1 MLPDDVLLEMF
12 DFYQRRRFYR
22 GSHEW
27 QRLVR
32 VCRRWRHIIF
42 ASPLR
47 LDLTLLCTYGTPV
60 RKNLGCWPPLPIFVD
75 YVTWNGTGRAPN
87 YEVDVTAA
95 LEHRDRL
102 RSIKLAL
109 TSSVLEVVTSV
120 MQEPFLVL
128 TELWL
133 SSKDRNAPVLLD
145 TFLGGSAPSLQCIY
159 LWGISFP
166 SLPTLLLSTSDL
178 FYLRLEDIPQSGY
191 ISPEE
196 MVRGLAALTRL
207 ESLWIWFKSPSP
219 YLEPLYLPFF
229 TRSVLPSLISFNFRG
244 SSGYLEHLLAR
255 INTPRLHFFEISY
268 FNQLDFWVPQLSQ
281 FIGRT
286 ESLELAQSR
295 YAHVRFQIDTI
306 CVELNCEEEGHRLCR
321 LILRIS
327 CKWLDW
333 QVPCLA
339 QILGQSPTMVSSV
352 NHLSIDRINPG
363 RQEIEGMD
371 DIDWLEL
378 LRPFTAVKTLH
389 GSQQLAGHIALA
401 LDGLNGEIV
410 TEELPVLDTL
420 SLEDQ
425 SVRSVEQFITVRR
438 LSGHPITF
446 ADPGRCEFYVL
457 RGLLLYCITSD
468 SPAAGRRRPCRR
480 IRCSYIRTLGCS
492 QLLYAPAWDT
502 IFPVLPAI
510 LWSSVPSQC
519 MAYHVQCQLG
529 ACHIPGRPIPD
540 LSAPRP

>member
-1 MLPDDVLLEMF
+1 MFRSSCVTIATSTDVRGSDESYRRRTTINMLPDNVLLDIF

-22 GSHEW
+22 GSQEW
-27 QRLVR
+27 QKLVR
-32 VCRRWRHIIF
+32 VCRQWRHIIF
-42 ASPLR
+42 TSPLR
-47 LDLTLLCTYGTPV
+47 LDLALLCTYGTPV
-60 RKNLGCWPPLPIFVD
+60 RKNLDCWPPLPIFVD
-75 YVTWNGTGRAPN
+75 YVTWNGTGRVPN

-95 LEHRDRL
+95 LEHRDRV

-109 TSSVLEVVTSV
+109 TGSVLEVVASV
-120 MQEPFLVL
+120 MQETFPVL

-133 SSKDRNAPVLLD
+133 SSKDPNAPVLLD
-145 TFLGGSAPSLQCIY
+145 TFLGGSAPSLLCIY
-159 LWGISFP
+159 LWGISFR

-191 ISPEE
+191 ISPEA

-207 ESLWIWFKSPSP
+207 ESLWIWFKSPLPS
-219 YLEPLYLPFF
+219 LEPLYLPFF
-229 TRSVLPSLISFNFRG
+229 TRSILPSLISFNFRG
-244 SSGYLEHLLAR
+244 SSGYLEHFLVR
-255 INTPRLHFFEISY
+255 INTPRLHFFEILY

-306 CVELNCEEEGHRLCR
+306 CVELNCEAEGHRPCR

-339 QILGQSPTMVSSV
+339 QILGQSPTMISSV
-352 NHLSIDRINPG
+352 DHLWIDRVNMHLVPG
-363 RQEIEGMD
+363 RQDEGID

-378 LRPFTAVKTLH
+378 LRPFTAVKTLY
-389 GSQQLAGHIALA
+389 GSKQLAGHIALA
-401 LDGLNGEIV
+401 LGGVNGEID
-410 TEELPVLDTL
+410 TEELPILDTL

-446 ADPGRCEFYVL
+446 VDPGTYGFYVL
-457 RGLLLYCITSD
+457 QGLHLYCITSD
-468 SPAAGRRRPCRR
+468 SPAAGFRRPC
-480 IRCSYIRTLGCS
+480 
-492 QLLYAPAWDT
+492 
-502 IFPVLPAI
+502 
-510 LWSSVPSQC
+510 
-519 MAYHVQCQLG
+519 
-529 ACHIPGRPIPD
+529 
-540 LSAPRP
+540 

>member
-1 MLPDDVLLEMF
+1 MLPDDVLLEIF

-32 VCRRWRHIIF
+32 VCRRWRQIIF

-60 RKNLGCWPPLPIFVD
+60 RKYLGCWPPLPIFVD
-75 YVTWNGTGRAPN
+75 YVTWNGTGRAPD

-95 LEHRDRL
+95 LEHRDRI

-109 TSSVLEVVTSV
+109 TGSVLEVVASV
-120 MQEPFLVL
+120 MQEPFLTL

-166 SLPTLLLSTSDL
+166 SLPTLLLSASDI

-191 ISPEE
+191 ISPEAI
-196 MVRGLAALTRL
+196 VGGLAALARL

-219 YLEPLYLPFF
+219 HLEPLYLPFF

-244 SSGYLEHLLAR
+244 SSGYLELLLAR
-255 INTPRLHFFEISY
+255 INTPRLHLFEISY
-268 FNQLDFWVPQLSQ
+268 FNQLDFCVPQLSQ

-295 YAHVRFQIDTI
+295 YAYVRFQIDTI

-321 LILRIS
+321 LILHIS

-339 QILGQSPTMVSSV
+339 QILGQSPTMVSNVHHLWIDQV
-352 NHLSIDRINPG
+352 NMHLEPG
-363 RQEIEGMD
+363 WQDEDWD

-378 LRPFTAVKTLH
+378 LRPFTAAKTLY
-389 GSQQLAGHIALA
+389 GSKQLAGHIALA
-401 LDGLNGEIV
+401 LGGVNGEIV

-438 LSGHPITF
+438 LSGRPITF
-446 ADPGRCEFYVL
+446 VGPSRCEFYVL
-457 RGLLLYCITSD
+457 RGCSYCITSD
-468 SPAAGRRRPCRR
+468 SPPAGRRCPCRR
-480 IRCSYIRTLGCS
+480 IRCSYIRTQGHN
-492 QLLYAPAWDT
+492 QLLYAPT
-502 IFPVLPAI
+502 
-510 LWSSVPSQC
+510 
-519 MAYHVQCQLG
+519 
-529 ACHIPGRPIPD
+529 
-540 LSAPRP
+540 

>member
-1 MLPDDVLLEMF
+1 MLPDDVLLEIF

-109 TSSVLEVVTSV
+109 TGTVLEVVASV

-145 TFLGGSAPSLQCIY
+145 TFLGGSAPRLQYIY
-159 LWGISFP
+159 FVGISFP
-166 SLPTLLLSTSDL
+166 TLPTLLSSTSDVV
-178 FYLRLEDIPQSGY
+178 YLRLEDIPQGGY
-191 ISPEE
+191 ISPEA
-196 MVRGLAALTRL
+196 MVSGLAALTRL
-207 ESLWIWFKSPSP
+207 ENLWIWFKSPTVTP
-219 YLEPLYLPFF
+219 HFELLYFPFL
-229 TRSVLPSLISFNFRG
+229 TRSVIPSLITFNFRG
-244 SSGYLEHLLAR
+244 FSGYLEHLLAH
-255 INTPRLHFFEISY
+255 IDTPRLRFFEISY
-268 FNQLDFWVPQLSQ
+268 FNQLGFWVPQLSQ

-286 ESLELAQSR
+286 ENLELAQSR
-295 YAHVRFQIDTI
+295 HAHVRFHIDAI
-306 CVELNCEEEGHRLCR
+306 CIELDCEGKEYRLCR
-321 LILRIS
+321 LLLRIS

-333 QVPCLA
+333 QVSCLA
-339 QILGQSPTMVSSV
+339 QILSQSPTMVSSV
-352 NHLSIDRINPG
+352 GHLSIDRVNPG
-363 RQEIEGMD
+363 RQEDEGMD

-389 GSQQLAGHIALA
+389 GSKQLAGHIALA
-401 LDGLNGEIV
+401 LGGIDGDIV

-420 SLEDQ
+420 SLEGQ
-425 SVRSVEQFITVRR
+425 SARSVEQFITVRR

-446 ADPGRCEFYVL
+446 ADPGVCEFYVL
-457 RGLLLYCITSD
+457 RRLLLY
-468 SPAAGRRRPCRR
+468 
-480 IRCSYIRTLGCS
+480 
-492 QLLYAPAWDT
+492 
-502 IFPVLPAI
+502 
-510 LWSSVPSQC
+510 
-519 MAYHVQCQLG
+519 
-529 ACHIPGRPIPD
+529 
-540 LSAPRP
+540 